1 MTVLASYKF
10 SLVIQLPLKQNKCI
24 SIVVPLSVCV
34 SVCIGIDYRVRF
46 LVGNQM
52 VELDYNVTLTIRKT

>member
-1 MTVLASYKF
+1 MTVLAIYNF

-24 SIVVPLSVCV
+24 SIVVPLSVCL
-34 SVCIGIDYRVRF
+34 SACIGINYRVRF

-52 VELDYNVTLTIRKT
+52 VEFRL